1 MKYYTNPLS
10 PFVQPHPFGEDTE
23 YLPSIERA
31 KENANKLMEE
41 RHKKRVE
48 EILKKPKGNKMN
60 VGIKETK
67 EVLNFIVSLANAS
80 AKMMDDGK
88 ISLME
93 LPMFISPITK
103 LPSALEG
110 LSSVPAE
117 VIDLNEK
124 EKQELITFVQEKLEL
139 PADKAEK
146 IVIASFKAA
155 LGILEVYQIIKAK

>member
-1 MKYYTNPLS
+1 MKVEKDINPLS
-10 PFVQPHPFGEDTE
+10 PFVQPNPSDEDSE

-31 KENANKLMEE
+31 KVDANKLMEE
-41 RHKKRVE
+41 RHKKRVQ

-80 AKMMDDGK
+80 TKMMDDGK

-110 LSSVPAE
+110 LSSVPTE
-117 VIDLNEK
+117 VIDLNERK
-124 EKQELITFVQEKLEL
+124 NKSLLLLFKKNLNYQRTKLKRL
-139 PADKAEK
+139 
-146 IVIASFKAA
+146 
-155 LGILEVYQIIKAK
+155 